1 MNVLFICTGNT
12 CRSPIA
18 QALLQKKA
26 NVNVQSAGLFASPG
40 APASQGTLDA
50 LQSNDITL
58 NHKSQS
64 VTKEKLDWADIILT
78 MTTQHKQAL
87 TAQYPEVIEKLYTL
101 KEYTLLD
108 GQSTWEQLKKAYAQL
123 EEKRLT
129 VITEVDQQQSE
140 QQLRAF
146 LREEQDEIER
156 LEAELPNYDIS
167 DPFGGDEQTYQDTLT
182 EIEKYIDILIEKFE
196 NKEK

>member
-12 CRSPIA
+12 CRSPMA

-26 NVNVQSAGLFASPG
+26 AVHVQSAGLFATPGSPASPG
-40 APASQGTLDA
+40 TEYA
-50 LQSNDITL
+50 LKSNDITL
-58 NHKSQS
+58 NHQSQP
-64 VTKEKLDWADIILT
+64 VTKELLDWADIILT
-78 MTTQHKQAL
+78 MTMQHKHAL
-87 TAQYPEVIEKLYTL
+87 TAQYPEVVEKVYTL

-108 GQSTWEQLKKAYAQL
+108 GQSTWEQLKQAYAQL

-129 VITEVDQQQSE
+129 VVTEVDQNQTE

-146 LREEQDEIER
+146 LRETQDEIDR

-167 DPFGGDEQTYQDTLT
+167 DPFGGGQQIYQDTLA

-196 NKEK
+196 NNEK